1 MRLKKLQGTAV
12 LLAMLI
18 AAPVPAQ
25 NNNKKIT
32 APPMG
37 VQLADEPAVI
47 IGGVKITLGD
57 AIKQAIKQ
65 NYDILG
71 GSYDVAMADTYYQQ
85 FQKKYSIFLNAETG
99 FGYQKY
105 APATVFSTGKD
116 SKKFDVSASLTKI
129 FSSGTTVTAG
139 VKHEYQKQTPMDMAL
154 LPVYNYN
161 TTTETMGGLAEY
173 TVPLEA
179 FGPTQYNNPVFFV
192 SIQQELLKNFF
203 GKNDRRLEKQLKN
216 ATIMQKEQIIAML
229 SMVVVG
235 VIADY
240 WNVAVNKVKVDNAE
254 LNLKETRRVRNIMVR
269 NVRLGLADSFNTN
282 YYNML
287 VSGAEA
293 TLAQSKQDYRNALR
307 KFLTT
312 VNMSDTVNVA
322 GTVILTNTLPAVD
335 EAAALKSAYEK
346 RADFRSA
353 KLALENAQMEL
364 KIRKNEGLPSL
375 TAEVNANTMGFNEN
389 FGTSYGDAGKFS
401 YPGIEAR
408 LKLSYPLD
416 DREAKINERNARFKL
431 KQAKISLDKTR
442 RTVRDEMKTSMETI
456 QTSHILYTKAHNAR
470 VQAEAFYFKMLKN
483 LRRGRLDSATV
494 KNGLDAMTETRQ
506 NELQAL
512 IYFNLSLLQ
521 FEVAK
526 NELWEK
532 YNINVDDYIP
542 KDKKK

>member
-1 MRLKKLQGTAV
+1 
-12 LLAMLI
+12 
-18 AAPVPAQ
+18 
-25 NNNKKIT
+25 
-32 APPMG
+32 MG
-37 VQLADEPAVI
+37 VQLADEAAVI

-85 FQKKYSIFLNAETG
+85 FQKKYSIFLNAEG
-99 FGYQKY
+99 GYKY
-105 APATVFSTGKD
+105 AKYPDALALFEGKKTHTLD
-116 SKKFDVSASLTKI
+116 MQVALTKI
-129 FSSGTTVTAG
+129 FSSGTMVTAG
-139 VKHEYQKQTPMDMAL
+139 VKHDYSNKTQLEFPAGSPITSDM
-154 LPVYNYN
+154 
-161 TTTETMGGLAEY
+161 
-173 TVPLEA
+173 
-179 FGPTQYNNPVFFV
+179 FGPSETNMPVFFL

-203 GKNDRRLEKQLKN
+203 GKNDRDLQKQLKN

-293 TLAQSKQDYRNALR
+293 SLVQAKQEYRNALR

-312 VNMSDTVNVA
+312 VNMSDTVDVA
-322 GTVILTNTLPAVD
+322 GTVILTNTLPAVN

-353 KLALENAQMEL
+353 KLALENARMDL
-364 KIRKNEGLPSL
+364 SIKKNEGLPSL
-375 TAEVNANTMGFNEN
+375 TAEVNANTMGYNQN

-431 KQAKISLDKTR
+431 KQAKISLNKTR

-456 QTSHILYTKAHNAR
+456 QTSHTLYTKAHNAR
-470 VQAEAFYFKMLKN
+470 VQAEAFYYKMLKN

-494 KNGLDAMTETRQ
+494 KNGLDAMTQTRQ

-542 KDKKK
+542 KDKK

>member
-12 LLAMLI
+12 LLAILI

-25 NNNKKIT
+25 NNNKIT
-32 APPMG
+32 EPPMG

-47 IGGVKITLGD
+47 IGGVKITLGE

-105 APATVFSTGKD
+105 APETKFFTGKD
-116 SKKFDVSASLTKI
+116 SKKFDASVALTKI
-129 FSSGTTVTAG
+129 FSSGTMVTAG
-139 VKHEYQKQTPMDMAL
+139 VKHEYQKQTPMDIEWL
-154 LPVYNYN
+154 DVYDAPGGNVSG
-161 TTTETMGGLAEY
+161 TM
-173 TVPLEA
+173 PLGA
-179 FGPTQYNNPVFFV
+179 FGASEYNNPVFFV
-192 SIQQELLKNFF
+192 SIQQELLKNFL

-254 LNLKETRRVRNIMVR
+254 LNLKETRRVRNIMMR

-293 TLAQSKQDYRNALR
+293 SLAQAKQDYRNALR

-312 VNMSDTVNVA
+312 VNMSETVDVA

-353 KLALENAQMEL
+353 KLALENAEMEL
-364 KIRKNEGLPSL
+364 KIKKNEGLPSL
-375 TAEVNANTMGFNEN
+375 TAEVNANTMGYNER

-416 DREAKINERNARFKL
+416 DREQKVNERNARFKL

-456 QTSHILYTKAHNAR
+456 QTSHTLYTKAHNAR

-494 KNGLDAMTETRQ
+494 KNCRDAMTQTRQ
-506 NELQAL
+506 SELEAL

-542 KDKKK
+542 KDKK